1 MNNELPN
8 DIEALKRLLLQ
19 NAEVIQEKDKKIK
32 ELQEDLVRFKELL
45 QTFNRRRFGPSSEST
60 QVQPELFNEIEEL
73 AEKSEDEE
81 EKSEV
86 KGHKRK
92 RGKRAPLPETLARVD
107 KVIDISDEEKEGK
120 KKIGEE
126 RSEERRVGKECRSR
140 WSPYH

>member
-1 MNNELPN
+1 MNDELPN

-60 QVQPELFNEIEEL
+60 QVQPELFNEIEDL
-73 AEKSEDEE
+73 AEQPEDEE

-92 RGKRAPLPETLARVD
+92 RGKRAPLPDTLARVD
-107 KVIDISDEEKEGK
+107 KIIDISDEEKEGK
-120 KKIGEE
+120 KRLEKKLV
-126 RSEERRVGKECRSR
+126 RSL
-140 WSPYH
+140 

>member
-19 NAEVIQEKDKKIK
+19 NAEVIEQKNEAIKSKDKKIK
-32 ELQEDLVRFKELL
+32 ELQDDLVRFKELL

-60 QVQPELFNEIEEL
+60 QVQPELFNEIEDL
-73 AEKSEDEE
+73 AEQPEDEE

-92 RGKRAPLPETLARVD
+92 RGKRSPLPDTLERVD
-107 KVIDISDEEKEGK
+107 KIIDISGEEKEGK
-120 KKIGEE
+120 KRLE
-126 RSEERRVGKECRSR
+126 RKLAKSL
-140 WSPYH
+140 